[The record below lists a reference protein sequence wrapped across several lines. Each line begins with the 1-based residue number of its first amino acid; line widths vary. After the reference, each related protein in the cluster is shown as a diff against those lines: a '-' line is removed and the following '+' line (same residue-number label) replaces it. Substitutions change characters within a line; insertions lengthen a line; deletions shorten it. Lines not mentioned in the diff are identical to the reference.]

1 MYNLKLAIR
10 NLFRQRIGTL
20 INVIG
25 LSLSLA
31 VCLLIALFVQYEYS
45 FEKHNPKAQNTYRL
59 LRFGRYRHVE
69 YAGIHVE

>member
-1 MYNLKLAIR
+1 MYNFKLAIR
-10 NLFRQRIGTL
+10 SLLRQRTGTL

-45 FEKHNPKAQNTYRL
+45 FEKHNLEADNLYRL
-59 LRFGRYRHVE
+59 LNVGDGSRDP
-69 YAGIHVE
+69 IHHIV